1 MTEQYAG
8 VSSDNECIVRRA
20 SVADKAVLSRLLQL
34 YLHDF
39 SEFDGTDVGPH
50 GEFDYRYFDNYWTE
64 SERHPFLIE
73 VSGATAGFAF
83 VRTGSP
89 HDMAEFFILRK
100 YRRQRVGRTAA
111 CLVLAEFAGDWQ
123 VRQLWSN
130 PPATTFWRSILPYQY
145 VDSSNDDGPI
155 QLFTVPGT

>member
-1 MTEQYAG
+1 M
-8 VSSDNECIVRRA
+8 
-20 SVADKAVLSRLLQL
+20 ADKAVLSRLLQL

-39 SEFDGTDVGPH
+39 SEFEGTDVGPH

-83 VRTGSP
+83 VRAGSP

-100 YRRQRVGRTAA
+100 YRRRHVGRTAA
-111 CLVLAEFAGDWQ
+111 RLVLAEFAGDWQ
-123 VRQLWSN
+123 VRQLRSN
-130 PPATTFWRSILPYQY
+130 PAATTFWRSILPYSY
-145 VDSSNDDGPI
+145 VDSSNDEGPV
-155 QLFTVPGT
+155 QLFTVPRS